1 MALLNG
7 LIDVRTLTPVRGTP
21 GAYLRVDVEASWF
34 ALCNEVEAT
43 YGWRPTLTGPFDAYR
58 PRSIQESIFRQRYTT
73 SKVTGI
79 DPRGWDSDGNGFVE
93 TWWRWPVYAAAAVP
107 GTSNHGLATTVDV
120 ANLRYGTERF
130 RQFAAI
136 ATKHG
141 WSNVE
146 GRLVNEAWHWTRV
159 SGGAAPAP
167 IPFEEGFM
175 TALTDDEQRRLLG
188 HADTSATRLE
198 QVYNA
203 AVAMQAAIGRHLG
216 PTHATADLT
225 LAATTNI
232 TNGIVTLLGRSVGV
246 ADVDEK
252 ALAEA
257 LGPLLSSAAIP
268 DADLDRIAAA
278 VTDEQDRRARARL
291 TTS

>member
-1 MALLNG
+1 MAVRNG
-7 LIDVRTLTPVRGTP
+7 RIDVATLAPVRGFP
-21 GAYLRVDVEASWF
+21 GAYLRSDVEASWF
-34 ALCNEVEAT
+34 ALCNDVQAT
-43 YGWRPTLTGPFDAYR
+43 YGWRPTLTSAADAYR
-58 PRSIQESIFRQRYTT
+58 PYSVQERIFRQRYTT
-73 SKVTGI
+73 AKVTGI

-146 GRLVNEAWHWTRV
+146 GRLVNEAWHWTKV

-167 IPFEEGFM
+167 IPLEEDFM
-175 TALTDDEQRRLLG
+175 PALTHDEQRRLLLW
-188 HADTSATRLE
+188 ADLGSNRME

-203 AVAMQAAIGRHLG
+203 AVAMQAAIGKHLG
-216 PTHATADLT
+216 PTHAAADLT
-225 LAATTNI
+225 LAATKNI
-232 TNGIVTLLGRSVGV
+232 TNGVVTLLGRSVGAV
-246 ADVDEK
+246 DVDEQ

-257 LGPLLSSAAIP
+257 LGPLLSSAALP
-268 DADLDRIAAA
+268 DADLARIAKA

-291 TTS
+291 SAV